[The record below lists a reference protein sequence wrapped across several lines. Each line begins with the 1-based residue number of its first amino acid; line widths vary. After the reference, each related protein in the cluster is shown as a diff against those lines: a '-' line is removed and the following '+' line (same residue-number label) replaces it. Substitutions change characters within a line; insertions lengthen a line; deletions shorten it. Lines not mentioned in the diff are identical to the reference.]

1 MGLKC
6 KAVSDSPEEAGGC
19 LVAFTRLDLAQWKA
33 AWTTNVTKRGVSPK
47 DQDPDRAALHR
58 DPAYAALG
66 SPGPWPDHPMRK
78 IDGWQTLLEPIQP
91 MPLDLT
97 A

>member
-33 AWTTNVTKRGVSPK
+33 AWTTNATKRGVPPK
-47 DQDPDRAALHR
+47 DQDPDRAAL
-58 DPAYAALG
+58 G
-66 SPGPWPDHPMRK
+66 SPGLWPDHSMRK